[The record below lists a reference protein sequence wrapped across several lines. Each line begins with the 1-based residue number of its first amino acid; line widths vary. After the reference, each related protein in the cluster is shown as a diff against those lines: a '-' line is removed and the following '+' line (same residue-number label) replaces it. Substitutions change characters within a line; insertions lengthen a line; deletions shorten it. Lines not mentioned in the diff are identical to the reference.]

1 MSLFGRDIGIDLGT
15 ANTLIYERNKGI
27 ILREPSVVAMESKTR
42 KVVAVG
48 NDARAMLGRT
58 PQNIITV
65 KPLKDGV
72 IADYQGTLGMLKEF
86 IRKAIGRAILSKPSM
101 IICVPAGVT
110 KVERKAVIEA
120 GLEAGAKE
128 IFDPEESL
136 MAAVGSGLPVFE
148 PTGNM
153 IIDIGGGTTEVA
165 VISMGNIVNSKTL
178 RSAGDTFDELITQ
191 YIKKK
196 YRVIIGART
205 AEDLKI
211 NIGNVMPFD
220 EPKTMIIRGRN
231 ADQGLPVNLT
241 VSSEEISEAM
251 HPVIIEILES
261 IRATLELTP
270 PELAADVMANG
281 IVLSGGG
288 ALISGLDR
296 YLSEKTGNIPVRVA
310 DKPLECVALGA
321 GKMLDK
327 LDYFKGITKV

>member
-15 ANTLIYERNKGI
+15 ANTLIYERNKGV
-27 ILREPSVVAMESKTR
+27 ILREPSVVAMEAKTR

-65 KPLKDGV
+65 KPLRDGV
-72 IADYQGTLGMLKEF
+72 IADYQGTLGMLKQF
-86 IRKAIGRAILSKPSM
+86 IKKAVGRAILSKPSM
-101 IICVPAGVT
+101 VICVPAGVT

-120 GLEAGAKE
+120 GLESGAKE

-136 MAAVGSGLPVFE
+136 MAAVGAGLPVFE

-165 VISMGNIVNSKTL
+165 VISMGNIVNSQTL

-191 YIKKK
+191 YVKKK
-196 YRVIIGART
+196 YRVLIGART
-205 AEDLKI
+205 AEDLKV
-211 NIGNVMPFD
+211 NIGNAMGFD
-220 EPKTMIIRGRN
+220 ELKTMMIRGRN

-241 VSSEEISEAM
+241 LNSDEIREAM
-251 HPVIIEILES
+251 QPIFSEILEA

-270 PELAADVMANG
+270 PELTADVMANG

-288 ALISGLDR
+288 ALISGLDA
-296 YLSEKTGNIPVRVA
+296 YLSEKTGNIPVKVA
-310 DKPLECVALGA
+310 DKPLECVAIGT
-321 GKMLDK
+321 GKMLTK

>member
-15 ANTLIYERNKGI
+15 ANTLIYERNKGV
-27 ILREPSVVAMESKTR
+27 ILREPSVVAMEAKTR

-65 KPLKDGV
+65 KPLRDGV
-72 IADYQGTLGMLKEF
+72 IADYQGTLGMLKQF
-86 IRKAIGRAILSKPSM
+86 IKKAVGRAILSKPSM
-101 IICVPAGVT
+101 VICVPAGVT

-120 GLEAGAKE
+120 GLESGAKE

-136 MAAVGSGLPVFE
+136 MAAVGAGLPVFE

-165 VISMGNIVNSKTL
+165 VISMGNIVNSQTL

-191 YIKKK
+191 YVKKK
-196 YRVIIGART
+196 YRVLIGART
-205 AEDLKI
+205 AEDLKV
-211 NIGNVMPFD
+211 NIGNAMGFD
-220 EPKTMIIRGRN
+220 EIKTMMIRGRN

-241 VSSEEISEAM
+241 LNSDEIREAM
-251 HPVIIEILES
+251 QPIFSEILEA

-270 PELAADVMANG
+270 PELTADVMANG

-288 ALISGLDR
+288 ALISGLDA
-296 YLSEKTGNIPVRVA
+296 YLSEKTGNIPVKVA
-310 DKPLECVALGA
+310 DKPLECVAIGT
-321 GKMLDK
+321 GKMLTK

>member
-15 ANTLIYERNKGI
+15 ANTLIYERGKGI
-27 ILREPSVVAMESKTR
+27 ILREPSVVAIDTKTR
-42 KVVAVG
+42 RVVAVG
-48 NDARAMLGRT
+48 NDARNMLGRT
-58 PQNIITV
+58 PQNITTI

-86 IRKAIGRAILSKPSM
+86 IRKAIGRSLLTKPSM
-101 IICVPAGVT
+101 IICVPSGVT

-128 IFDPEESL
+128 VYDPEESL
-136 MAAVGSGLPVFE
+136 MSAVGAGLPVFE
-148 PTGNM
+148 PTGTM

-165 VISMGNIVNSKTL
+165 VISMGNVVQSTTM
-178 RSAGDTFDELITQ
+178 RSAGDTFDELIAQ

-196 YRVIIGART
+196 YRVVIGART
-205 AEDLKI
+205 AEDLKMT
-211 NIGNVMPFD
+211 IGNVVPFD
-220 EPKTMIIRGRN
+220 EPKTMTIRGRN

-241 VSSEEISEAM
+241 VSSEEICEAM
-251 HPVIIEILES
+251 HPIITELLEA

-288 ALISGLDR
+288 ALIYGLDR

-310 DKPLECVALGA
+310 DKPLDCVALGA
-321 GKMLDK
+321 GKMLDN
-327 LDYFKGITKV
+327 LDYFKGISKI